1 MEYERLENEIK
12 SLIELHAEGIYWDF
26 KKQWHEKNSDL
37 LHDIICMA
45 NSPANRDCY
54 IIIGVEDGTYIPCG
68 VENVNRK
75 NQQNVIDL
83 LRQKPKWAGGYI
95 PEVYVRTITILDK
108 DIDILII
115 KQSDNTPFYL
125 LEEYRGDGSPLFK
138 GVIYT
143 RKGDTNTPK
152 TSTAD
157 MLDTEILWKRRFGLL
172 YNPSQRAKNYLK
184 DVENWEMVD
193 GDVDMDGISRFFYY
207 YKPDPDYTVHYVNE
221 EIQEDENTKKTSNIN
236 DEGIG
241 YLYFYLFAFCNVS
254 YHTDFS
260 NKCEVRL
267 YYKNVPLFCSHLE
280 QIDEGRTKVIPP
292 EFPVNDAYYI
302 EDSFRFLMFEFVFAH
317 WCRNYSSEAK
327 EMLKRVVPIYH
338 TQDEHDRFREYIRNR
353 GFETYKMLGEKIE
366 GEALERLKKTSIA
379 QYKGYSIPG
388 AAETIATELKENSNL
403 VINFA
408 CLENKEYDLITESLR
423 IGKMLVDWLKEWRDN
438 PKE

>member
-193 GDVDMDGISRFFYY
+193 GDVDMYGISRFFCY
-207 YKPDPDYTVHYVNE
+207 YKPDPDYTVHYVYE
-221 EIQEDENTKKTSNIN
+221 ETQEDENIKKPSNIN

-260 NKCEVRL
+260 NKWEVRL
-267 YYKNVPLFCSHLE
+267 YYKNVPLFCSYLE

-302 EDSFRFLMFEFVFAH
+302 EDSFRFLMFEFVFVH

-353 GFETYKMLGEKIE
+353 GFGTYKMFGEKIE

-379 QYKGYSIPG
+379 QYNGYSIPG
-388 AAETIATELKENSNL
+388 AAETIATELKENSDL

-408 CLENKEYDLITESLR
+408 CLENTEYDLITESLR

>member
-1 MEYERLENEIK
+1 MGFRELEDEIK

-68 VENVNRK
+68 VDDANRK

-83 LRQKPKWAGGYI
+83 LRQKPKWAGGYV
-95 PEVYVRTITILDK
+95 PEVYVRTIAVLEK
-108 DIDILII
+108 EIDVIVI

-125 LEEYRGDGSPLFK
+125 LEEYKGEGNSLFK
-138 GVIYT
+138 GAIYT

-157 MLDTEILWKRRFGLL
+157 VFDTEILWKRRFGLL

-184 DVENWEMVD
+184 DLENWELVD
-193 GDVDMDGISRFFYY
+193 GDVDMHGISRFFYY
-207 YKPDPDYTVHYVNE
+207 YKPDPDYTVHHVYE
-221 EIQEDENTKKTSNIN
+221 EIREDENTKRPTDIN
-236 DEGIG
+236 DKDVG

-260 NKCEVRL
+260 NRGEVRL
-267 YYKNVPLFCSHLE
+267 YYKNVPLFCSTLE
-280 QIDEGRTKVIPP
+280 QIDEGRTEVVPP
-292 EFPVNDAYYI
+292 KTSVVDAHYI
-302 EDSFRFLMFEFVFAH
+302 EDSFRFLMFEFVFCH
-317 WCRNYSSEAK
+317 WCGNYSSEAK
-327 EMLKRVVPIYH
+327 EMIKRVVPVYH
-338 TQDEHDRFREYIRNR
+338 TQEEHDEFKEYVRNR
-353 GFETYKMLGEKIE
+353 GFGAYKMLGEKIE
-366 GEALERLKKTSIA
+366 GEALKRLKKTSIA
-379 QYKGYSIPG
+379 QYNGYDIPG
-388 AAETIATELKENSNL
+388 VAEDIAKELNGNCDL

-408 CLENKEYDLITESLR
+408 RPENAEYDWITESLR
-423 IGKMLVDWLKEWRDN
+423 KGKMLVDWLKEWRN
-438 PKE
+438 SVK

>member
-1 MEYERLENEIK
+1 M
-12 SLIELHAEGIYWDF
+12 
-26 KKQWHEKNSDL
+26 
-37 LHDIICMA
+37 
-45 NSPANRDCY
+45 
-54 IIIGVEDGTYIPCG
+54 
-68 VENVNRK
+68 
-75 NQQNVIDL
+75 
-83 LRQKPKWAGGYI
+83 
-95 PEVYVRTITILDK
+95 
-108 DIDILII
+108 
-115 KQSDNTPFYL
+115 
-125 LEEYRGDGSPLFK
+125 LF
-138 GVIYT
+138 
-143 RKGDTNTPK
+143 R
-152 TSTAD
+152 S
-157 MLDTEILWKRRFGLL
+157 
-172 YNPSQRAKNYLK
+172 
-184 DVENWEMVD
+184 
-193 GDVDMDGISRFFYY
+193 
-207 YKPDPDYTVHYVNE
+207 
-221 EIQEDENTKKTSNIN
+221 
-236 DEGIG
+236 IG

-254 YHTDFS
+254 YHTDFL

-292 EFPVNDAYYI
+292 EFPVNDAFYI

-338 TQDEHDRFREYIRNR
+338 TQDEHDRFREYIRYR
-353 GFETYKMLGEKIE
+353 GFGTYKMLGEKIE